1 MAFSKKTKS
10 EDQKKYEVKVIAARE
25 TKNEAICMVDL
36 DVNGVK
42 IYSCIL
48 KEITVKNDGEK
59 YKKGDTM
66 FVLNLPQEKGSDG
79 KWYDRVWF
87 PRSNKMI
94 EEIVKQAEDILG

>member
-1 MAFSKKTKS
+1 MAFSKKRNT

-25 TKNEAICMVDL
+25 TKNDNIVMVDL

-94 EEIVKQAEDILG
+94 EDIVKQVEDILG

>member
-1 MAFSKKTKS
+1 MAFLKKTNS

-25 TKNEAICMVDL
+25 TKNDTIYMVDL

-48 KEITVKNDGEK
+48 KEITCKKDGEK
-59 YKKGDTM
+59 HKAGDTM
-66 FVLNLPQEKGSDG
+66 FVLNLPQEKCTDG

-87 PRSNKMI
+87 PRSNKMV
-94 EEIVKQAEDILG
+94 EDIVKQVEDIFG